1 MDLRSM
7 ASLYEEALSAARE
20 EGPSAVREHSVSII
34 PPFRT
39 SGLFSFFF
47 WKEYLEPL
55 LRMIQAGTFT
65 FWISGTGINPP
76 DRTF

>member
-7 ASLYEEALSAARE
+7 ASLYEEAFPQQGKKGRP
-20 EGPSAVREHSVSII
+20 PSGNIPFPII